1 MPPAKAAAIRRWA
14 GAFPWWW
21 LPFLLLGTALRVF
34 HLRQQVLEGD
44 ELHAVRA
51 AASASLGAIL
61 GAYREADICIPLTA
75 LDRALMDAGCRLS
88 EMGFRLPSVLAG
100 AGALLLLPR
109 LAAGRL
115 GRGGAGLYAC
125 LLAVSPLLV
134 FYSRIARPYMPMT
147 LAALLAV
154 AAFSAWWRTG
164 AWRFAAVYVVAAA
177 LAVWL
182 HLAAAPFVA
191 APFLCAAVDVVVPA
205 AARGKRPPPPSAGTE
220 GQPGSDAGRPSG
232 RGRARRLGQ
241 LFLLGLAL
249 LAACAA
255 FLLPASRS
263 LAEIVAAK
271 REAQAVPWQTWADV
285 LVLQAGT
292 ARPALAVLFWALALA
307 GLARLLAVARGLA
320 ASTLA
325 LAAAQVLGVRLL
337 SPLGLADPV
346 TLDRYLLPVLPL
358 ALLWVAAAL
367 ALPWRREGRAG
378 RSGRWLAAA
387 GFVLALAA
395 GGPLAD
401 RVLWRSSFMHHY
413 DFVAFFTPRPVLSP
427 EEVPAFYG
435 DLAAAPGRRP
445 IVEYPWHPFVELRS
459 LYLYQQIHGRRVIVS
474 GPQKQL
480 AAPGLALRN
489 FVPPSPEAVCAS
501 GARYL
506 VVHLHIAREEDRVG
520 GPSMGA
526 EVRQGLRGQ
535 GVDLAGQ
542 LALRWGEPAYADR
555 DLRVWDLDRACGR
568 GAASARGAGR
578 RR

>member
-1 MPPAKAAAIRRWA
+1 V
-14 GAFPWWW
+14 
-21 LPFLLLGTALRVF
+21 LLGTALRVF

-61 GAYREADICIPLTA
+61 RAYREADICIPLTA
-75 LDRALMDAGCRLS
+75 LDRLLIDAGCRLS

-100 AGALLLLPR
+100 AAALLLLPR

-115 GRGGAGLYAC
+115 GRGTGSLYAC

-134 FYSRIARPYMPMT
+134 FYSRIARSYMPMT
-147 LAALLAV
+147 LAALLAA

-164 AWRFAAVYVVAAA
+164 AGRFAAAYVAAAA

-191 APFLCAAVDVVVPA
+191 APLLCAAADL
-205 AARGKRPPPPSAGTE
+205 AR
-220 GQPGSDAGRPSG
+220 PGAWTGAGRV
-232 RGRARRLGQ
+232 RRLRQ
-241 LFLLGLAL
+241 LVLLGLAL
-249 LAACAA
+249 LAAGAA
-255 FLLPASRS
+255 FLLPARQS

-271 REAQAVPWQTWADV
+271 RQAQSVPWRTWADV
-285 LVLQAGT
+285 LVLQSGT
-292 ARPALAVLFWALALA
+292 ARPALAILFWALALA
-307 GLARLLAVARGLA
+307 GLARLLAADRGLG

-325 LAAAQVLGVRLL
+325 IAAAQVLGIRLL

-367 ALPWRREGRAG
+367 ALPWRREGRVG
-378 RSGRWLAAA
+378 RAGRWLAAA
-387 GFVLALAA
+387 GFLMVLAA

-401 RVLWRSSFMHHY
+401 PVLWRSSFMHHY
-413 DFVAFFTPRPVLSP
+413 DFVAFFSPRPSLAAGEAP
-427 EEVPAFYG
+427 ELYG
-435 DLAAAPGRRP
+435 ELAAAPGRRA
-445 IVEYPWHPFVELRS
+445 IVEYPWHPFVELRT
-459 LYLYQQIHGRRVIVS
+459 LYLYQQIHRRRVIVS

-489 FVPPSPEAVCAS
+489 FVPPRPEAVCAS

-506 VVHLHIAREEDRVG
+506 VVHLHIAREEDRLG
-520 GPSMGA
+520 GLNMDP

-535 GVDLAGQ
+535 GMDLAGQ
-542 LALRWGEPAYADR
+542 LEARWGEPAYADR

-568 GAASARGAGR
+568 EASGR
-578 RR
+578 RRGQ